1 MLLLV
6 LLSLKSLLWQCI
18 QWNSFLNW
26 ENLKRMWEAEKYYF
40 HCIRVQWITGIMR
53 LQCSHMHTSLE
64 AVCGSRHKNQSFP
77 AVFLLSQTW
86 RPSHG
91 VLTNVFWPQPWHT
104 HTHTHSQSFI
114 VWRKTLW
121 LYRKCE
127 VSIVFI
133 CIVNEGAWRT
143 SNRDGKDR
151 NMFNLE
157 KIWAT
162 LSNADIIPSS

>member
-1 MLLLV
+1 
-6 LLSLKSLLWQCI
+6 
-18 QWNSFLNW
+18 
-26 ENLKRMWEAEKYYF
+26 
-40 HCIRVQWITGIMR
+40 MR

-143 SNRDGKDR
+143 SNRDGKDIETCLTWKR
-151 NMFNLE
+151 FELLWVMLTSFPHPKVDLSHCWLLCNLP
-157 KIWAT
+157 
-162 LSNADIIPSS
+162 LDLPM